1 MKTLGLIR
9 RFSPTLFLRPTG
21 GQETRGSAAKK
32 RSGLLRPMG

>member
-9 RFSPTLFLRPTG
+9 RFPPAQFSSPTG

-32 RSGLLRPMG
+32 RSGLLHPMG

>member
-9 RFSPTLFLRPTG
+9 RFPPAQFSSPTG

-32 RSGLLRPMG
+32 HSGLLHPMG